1 MSVLLMYKVAVI
13 WFWRYVQSVLGQ
25 FSSLIELY
33 WPRNIVKSLFCSSYI
48 SICFLTKTVNLQRCV
63 SELLDL
69 YQNDD
74 VLTEICQNTER
85 KVAGKVNWPCIILT
99 VHKLVTDVRRIML
112 KSTWNIFLLTFCI
125 ICLMSFIFWC
135 FIGIK
140 IIQEAEKPSK
150 ETNAKN
156 NERQSLSSLVID
168 TIRRSNE
175 RSAEFLRSSEIVA
188 IILQILDSKVYV
200 HYQDTYLGIL
210 VKYILPKSTNHSN
223 ITTEQWRELLIVCTK
238 LYKKTHLQSY
248 IVLDALQMIVDYSF
262 LHTNLLPHVKNLLLF
277 LGMLKLDSSKLF
289 WKYICVNVY
298 LQFYR

>member
-1 MSVLLMYKVAVI
+1 
-13 WFWRYVQSVLGQ
+13 
-25 FSSLIELY
+25 
-33 WPRNIVKSLFCSSYI
+33 
-48 SICFLTKTVNLQRCV
+48 
-63 SELLDL
+63 
-69 YQNDD
+69 
-74 VLTEICQNTER
+74 
-85 KVAGKVNWPCIILT
+85 
-99 VHKLVTDVRRIML
+99 
-112 KSTWNIFLLTFCI
+112 
-125 ICLMSFIFWC
+125 
-135 FIGIK
+135 
-140 IIQEAEKPSK
+140 
-150 ETNAKN
+150 
-156 NERQSLSSLVID
+156 VID

-289 WKYICVNVY
+289 
-298 LQFYR
+298 